1 LETDV
6 KLLTNPIFVRM
17 AAAFLIAIAAFV
29 AGIVGLRILRRRI
42 IEDDVLPDN
51 AGQENTLYPYS
62 VVIQQLKQQK
72 FELQTEQQT
81 QRRRA
86 KTSEQITSAVIANL
100 PCGVLFIA
108 PNGLIKQANA
118 AARRILGF
126 ASPLELGL
134 DELFRDASY
143 VLNSGES
150 GRVADLFKQAL
161 RGQMPSPFEGRYCM
175 ANGEERALGI
185 TLIPLNTPS
194 GEALGVAS
202 VITDESS
209 NADSRRA
216 QLLHGEISAEMA
228 LELRSSLAAI
238 RESAQQMSA
247 TNDQR
252 LLANFTTDISSE
264 AERLERL
271 VGGFLAGSGQ
281 AKASAARA

>member
-1 LETDV
+1 MR
-6 KLLTNPIFVRM
+6 LLTNPVVVRM

-29 AGIVGLRILRRRI
+29 AGIMGLRILRRRI
-42 IEDDVLPDN
+42 IGDDVLADN
-51 AGQENTLYPYS
+51 PGQENTLYPYS

-72 FELQTEQQT
+72 FELQTEQKT

-108 PNGLIKQANA
+108 SNGLIKQANA

-126 ASPLELGL
+126 ASPLEMGL

-150 GRVADLFKQAL
+150 GRIADLFRKSL
-161 RGQMPSPFEGRYCM
+161 RGQSPPPFEGRYCM
-175 ANGEERALGI
+175 ANGEERALRI
-185 TLIPLNTPS
+185 TLIPLSAAP
-194 GEALGVAS
+194 GETLGVAS

-209 NADSRRA
+209 TVDSRRA
-216 QLLHGEISAEMA
+216 QLLQGEISAEMA

-238 RESAQQMSA
+238 RESAQQMSV
-247 TNDQR
+247 TNDR
-252 LLANFTTDISSE
+252 RSLANFSTDISSE

-271 VGGFLAGSGQ
+271 VGGFLAGSSQ
-281 AKASAARA
+281 EKASAAKA